1 MPIAPITVPSE
12 SRNAEAFSVVGM
24 ISPEAL
30 RGFRRAFR
38 VTPRAPTSR
47 KRGHEL
53 SGLVQA
59 DEAGQRLLEHFILAE
74 PRKRVDGVVGLEDL
88 ALEVGDEDG
97 VGRILDEA
105 LGVGA
110 GLVELAHV
118 PQDADHADDL
128 AAGPPKGGGVE
139 GGGDDFTGGAAGMEA
154 DVGGDAALDDLAEG
168 AHQPARLVQAD
179 EAGQRLLEDFVLA
192 EPQELGDRLV
202 GDEDLALEVGNEHRV
217 RSIGDDEVSV
227 EILHREDLFRRRP
240 FGPTDPAST
249 ARPTRRPSTSSAIPK
264 RPKRPAA

>member
-47 KRGHEL
+47 KRGHEP
-53 SGLVQA
+53 SG
-59 DEAGQRLLEHFILAE
+59 
-74 PRKRVDGVVGLEDL
+74 
-88 ALEVGDEDG
+88 
-97 VGRILDEA
+97 
-105 LGVGA
+105 
-110 GLVELAHV
+110 
-118 PQDADHADDL
+118 
-128 AAGPPKGGGVE
+128 
-139 GGGDDFTGGAAGMEA
+139 
-154 DVGGDAALDDLAEG
+154 
-168 AHQPARLVQAD
+168 LVQAD

-227 EILHREDLFRRRP
+227 EILHREDLFRRFT
-240 FGPTDPAST
+240 FGRTDPAST

>member
-128 AAGPPKGGGVE
+128 AVGSPKRGRVE
-139 GGGDDFTGGAAGMEA
+139 SGGDDFTGGAVGMET
-154 DVGGDAALDDLAEG
+154 DVASDAALDDLAEG
-168 AHQPARLVQAD
+168 AHQLARLVQGD
-179 EAGQRLLEDFVLA
+179 EAGQRLLEHFVLV
-192 EPQELGDRLV
+192 EPQEVGDGLV
-202 GDEDLALEVGNEHRV
+202 GKEDFAVEVETNTGSGALAMMRLAS
-217 RSIGDDEVSV
+217 RS
-227 EILHREDLFRRRP
+227 
-240 FGPTDPAST
+240 
-249 ARPTRRPSTSSAIPK
+249 
-264 RPKRPAA
+264 